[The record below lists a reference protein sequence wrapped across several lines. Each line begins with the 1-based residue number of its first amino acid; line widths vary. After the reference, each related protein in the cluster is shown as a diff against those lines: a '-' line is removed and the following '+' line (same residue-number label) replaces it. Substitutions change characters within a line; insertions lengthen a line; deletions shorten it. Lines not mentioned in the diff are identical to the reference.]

1 MCNGRYWPA
10 LSGMAGSVLVLA
22 MLPME
27 TFAQMTPP
35 PAPGVDSVSVAPGA
49 HYAAGGLHQFFFG
62 NEYRTLWKTPV
73 RVPVLVLR
81 TYAGGIRATKLAG
94 GNQTKSLRFVARDGS
109 EWVFRSVDKD
119 KVTLPP
125 RFEGTVVEDI
135 TRDQISSAHPTGPLV
150 AARLLEA
157 AGVLHPDPV
166 LVVMPDDPELGEF
179 RDEFAGRLGMIEEYP
194 SVPEGRP
201 GFAGA
206 REIIE
211 SEDLLHRLNT
221 DPGFRVD
228 ATSLLNARLMDM
240 YLNDWDRHFGQWKWA
255 RISGNPSGPWIPIA
269 RDRDKVFISYSG
281 VIPNLTRMV
290 SANIVPFKGT
300 YPSVRGLTFNS
311 LDFDRRMLAGLE
323 KPVWDSVARELT
335 TRLSDSVI
343 EYAVAALPPEHRSS
357 APKLIERLKQRRTGL
372 PETANRFYAL
382 INTVVDLHA
391 TDQNDRAII
400 QLSNDTVLVTL
411 RGGQGQGQE
420 YFRRHF
426 AGHET
431 QEIRLYLHDGDDR
444 AEIRGSAERTIPLRI
459 IGGNGN
465 NSMVDSAIVGGSR
478 ETVHLYDQGTV
489 TGLTVAP
496 DTMFDRRPWIWERGA
511 LVPPGKDR
519 GQKIA
524 PILGFS
530 VHGDYG
536 IMPRFGISK
545 YQYGFGKR
553 PYARRVALAA
563 QYSTKLDAWRIEL
576 LADQRREHSALFF
589 LVLGGMSEMEVIR
602 FHGLGNQSQGVTG
615 DEFFDVDQRQW
626 LAQTA
631 IAWSLGPRSDI
642 RIGPLAKYTVTNDI
656 PNRFITANQP
666 YGSGKFGEAGVGVA
680 LHHDLR
686 DQQRYPTKGV
696 LVDLAANY
704 FPALWDVESSFG
716 STSASVAAYLQLPLP
731 LRPTLAIRA
740 AGKKLFGD
748 FPYFESAFI
757 GGGGSVRNLD
767 AQRFAGDGSLAGTAE
782 LRVPLASFSFILP
795 LDVGVF
801 GLVDAGRVYLDGESP
816 GGWHT
821 AAGGGFWIGVL
832 DPTSALSFA
841 FTNNQERTGV
851 FIRAGL
857 AF

>member
-1 MCNGRYWPA
+1 M
-10 LSGMAGSVLVLA
+10 LSSGS
-22 MLPME
+22 
-27 TFAQMTPP
+27 FAQMTPP

-49 HYAAGGLHQFFFG
+49 QYAAGGLHQFFFG
-62 NEYRTLWKTPV
+62 NEYRALWKTPV
-73 RVPVLVLR
+73 RVPVLNLR
-81 TYAGGIRATKLAG
+81 TYAGGITATRIG
-94 GNQTKSLRFVARDGS
+94 GGKQTMSLRFESRDGR
-109 EWVFRSVDKD
+109 EWVFRPVDKD
-119 KVTLPP
+119 NVAMSP

-135 TRDQISSAHPTGPLV
+135 MRDQISSAHPAGALV
-150 AARLLEA
+150 AAPLQEA
-157 AGVLHPDPV
+157 AGVLHPTPV

-179 RDEFAGRLGMIEEYP
+179 REAVAGRLGMMEEYP
-194 SVPEGRP
+194 NVPEGRP

-206 REIIE
+206 REIID
-211 SEDLLHRLNT
+211 SEELLDRLNT
-221 DPGFRVD
+221 DPGTRVD
-228 ATSLLNARLMDM
+228 AARLLNARLVDM

-255 RISGNPSGPWIPIA
+255 RMTGDRSGPWIPIA
-269 RDRDKVFISYSG
+269 RDRDKALVSYSG
-281 VIPNLTRMV
+281 IIPALTRMAA
-290 SANIVPFKGT
+290 ANIVPFKGT

-323 KPVWDSVARELT
+323 KPVWDSVVRALT
-335 TRLSDSVI
+335 ARLSDSVI
-343 EYAVAALPPEHRSS
+343 ESAAAALPPEYRAT
-357 APKLIERLKQRRTGL
+357 APSLIERLRQRRAGL
-372 PETANRFYAL
+372 PETANRFFAL

-391 TDQNDRAII
+391 TDQNDRATIR
-400 QLSNDTVLVTL
+400 LSTDTVLVVL
-411 RGGQGQGQE
+411 RGGPGQGHE
-420 YFRRHF
+420 HFRRHF
-426 AGHET
+426 VGPET
-431 QEIRLYLHDGDDR
+431 REIRLYLHDGNDH
-444 AEIRGSAERTIPLRI
+444 AEITGSAERSITLRI
-459 IGGNGN
+459 IGGNGTN
-465 NSMVDSAIVGGSR
+465 TTIDSATVGGR
-478 ETVHLYDQGTV
+478 RGTVHLYDQGTV
-489 TGLTVAP
+489 SGVRVET
-496 DTMFDRRPWIWERGA
+496 DTMFDRRPWIQERGE

-524 PILGFS
+524 PILGLS
-530 VHGDYG
+530 IHGDYG

-626 LAQTA
+626 LGQTA

-642 RIGPLAKYTVTNDI
+642 RVGPLVKYTVTNDV
-656 PNRFITANQP
+656 PNRFITADQP
-666 YGSGKFGEAGVGVA
+666 YGSGKFGEAGLGVS

-686 DQQRYPTKGV
+686 DQQRYPTRGV

-704 FPALWDVESSFG
+704 YPALWDVESSFG
-716 STSASVAAYLQLPLP
+716 SASASVAAYLRMPLP

-801 GLVDAGRVYLDGESP
+801 GLMDAGRVYLDGESP

-841 FTNNQERTGV
+841 FTNNQERVGV